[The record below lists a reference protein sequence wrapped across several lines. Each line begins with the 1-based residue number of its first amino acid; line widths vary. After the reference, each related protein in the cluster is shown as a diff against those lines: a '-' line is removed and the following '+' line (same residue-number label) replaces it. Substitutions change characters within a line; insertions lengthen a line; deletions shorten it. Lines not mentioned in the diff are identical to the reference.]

1 MRIQHVLRLSNMQG
15 HDLTAAPASQQYM
28 AAFYWM
34 LISTLTIG
42 YGDISAAT
50 PLEQGAVVAA
60 VITGVL
66 FIGYAIKGITDVM
79 AEAAVQVRWLTTEV
93 REAVNPGLKV

>member
-1 MRIQHVLRLSNMQG
+1 LQG
-15 HDLTAAPASQQYM
+15 HDLTAAPPSQQYM

-42 YGDISAAT
+42 YGDISATT
-50 PLEQGAVVAA
+50 PLEQAAVVAA

-79 AEAAVQVRWLTTEV
+79 AEAAVQVHCGIDLV
-93 REAVNPGLKV
+93 LLINVSGDGNDV

>member
-1 MRIQHVLRLSNMQG
+1 
-15 HDLTAAPASQQYM
+15 M

-42 YGDISAAT
+42 YGDITAVT
-50 PLEQGAVVAA
+50 PLEQAAVVAA
-60 VITGVL
+60 VIAGVL

-79 AEAAVQVRWLTTEV
+79 AEAAVQVGVGWEGACDSTCGSTSGCCAGGSTAGR
-93 REAVNPGLKV
+93 A